1 VLTMTDSA
9 AAEIRNLVARP
20 DVPDDGGVRISG
32 GVDGSLQLA
41 LTAGPLDGDQVVDQ
55 QGARI
60 FLEPQVGEL
69 LADKKLDAAVGEQGS
84 LQFSISEEV

>member
-1 VLTMTDSA
+1 MLTMTETA
-9 AAEIRNLVARP
+9 AAEIRSLVAHP

-41 LTAGPLDGDQVVDQ
+41 LTAGPMDGDQVVDEH
-55 QGARI
+55 GARV

-69 LADKKLDAAVGEQGS
+69 LADKQLDAAVSEQGN
-84 LQFSISEEV
+84 LQFSIADGA

>member
-1 VLTMTDSA
+1 MTDTA
-9 AAEIRNLVARP
+9 AAEIRSLVDRP

-41 LTAGPLDGDQVVDQ
+41 LTAGPVEGDQVVDHD
-55 QGARI
+55 GARV

-69 LADKKLDAAVGEQGS
+69 LADKKLDAAVSDQGS
-84 LQFSISEEV
+84 LQFSITEEP